1 MAPKIGNKM
10 QKKVLKIKRKS
21 KEDRMKEM
29 VRNKK
34 NAEKMKQSK
43 EVPLLLIK
51 LNNVYLENLRKWL
64 SNFSEAALT
73 EMQRKEV
80 DFGLLLAKIG
90 LLPETFIKVTENPL
104 GELAQKCD
112 AGTEPTKTPDK
123 RPELILDNKLLH
135 QTPWLDL
142 LKFLL
147 QEGEKYEKMCVS
159 HVERAMELLN
169 LGFAKSVHRTIKE
182 KLKIPDGDL
191 HEGIRHKLLLQKQ
204 VAEAKKAE
212 KAKKEKEAQTA
223 LSQYT
228 NLGGPLTWEKGYRPV
243 GFVGL
248 LPENDPRI
256 IFAPFGFSA
265 CELQSLLDEARKLA
279 EGTSVTMIHAAAL
292 LVYSGEHYAK
302 LNMLLRT
309 RGNEDKLKDYAH
321 YLIHLRNALGNL
333 KALQGEE
340 RIVHRGTKFFELYLE
355 VGQKLMFQAPTSASK
370 SIDVANRFMESEGLH
385 FVIETL
391 TGKSIE
397 SFSYFPKEVEVL
409 LPPNSCFEVKQ
420 ITSDQE
426 EIEKVLRGLAE
437 HKRQRIRTMVVLE
450 QYA

>member
-1 MAPKIGNKM
+1 MAPTFKNKM
-10 QKKVLKIKRKS
+10 QNKVRKPKRKS
-21 KEDRMKEM
+21 KEDRIKEM

-34 NAEKMKQSK
+34 NAEKIKQSK

-51 LNNVYLENLRKWL
+51 LNNVYLENLRNWL
-64 SNFSEAALT
+64 SNLSEAALT

-90 LLPETFIKVTENPL
+90 LLPETFIEVTENPL

-123 RPELILDNKLLH
+123 RPELILENKLL
-135 QTPWLDL
+135 QPTLWLDL

-147 QEGEKYEKMCVS
+147 QKGAKYEKMCGS

-169 LGFAKSVHRTIKE
+169 LGFAKSIHHTIKE
-182 KLKIPDGDL
+182 KHKIPDGNL
-191 HEGIRHKLLLQKQ
+191 HADILEKLLLQRQ
-204 VAEAKKAE
+204 VAEAKKTE
-212 KAKKEKEAQTA
+212 KKQKQKEAQTA

-248 LPENDPRI
+248 LPENDPQI
-256 IFAPFGFSA
+256 IFLPFGFSA

-292 LVYSGEHYAK
+292 RVYSGEHYAM

-309 RGNEDKLKDYAH
+309 KGNEGKLKDFSH

-333 KALQGEE
+333 KARQGEE
-340 RIVHRGTKFFELYLE
+340 RIVHRGTKFFELNLE
-355 VGQKLMFQAPTSASK
+355 VGQKLMFQAPTSASE
-370 SIDVANRFMESEGLH
+370 SIDVANGFMESQGLH

-420 ITSDQE
+420 ITSEQK
-426 EIEKVLRGLAE
+426 EIAKVLRGLAD

>member
-29 VRNKK
+29 VRIKK

-51 LNNVYLENLRKWL
+51 LNNVYLENLGKWL

-123 RPELILDNKLLH
+123 RPELILDNKLL
-135 QTPWLDL
+135 QPKLWLDL

-147 QEGEKYEKMCVS
+147 QKGAKYEKMCGS

-169 LGFAKSVHRTIKE
+169 LGFAKSIHHTIKE
-182 KLKIPDGDL
+182 KHKIPDGNL
-191 HEGIRHKLLLQKQ
+191 HADILEKLLLQRQ
-204 VAEAKKAE
+204 VAEAKKTE
-212 KAKKEKEAQTA
+212 KKQKQKEAQTA

-228 NLGGPLTWEKGYRPV
+228 NLGGPLTWEEKYRPI

-248 LPENDPRI
+248 LPENDPQI
-256 IFAPFGFSA
+256 IFAPFRFSP

-279 EGTSVTMIHAAAL
+279 EGTSVTMIQAAAL
-292 LVYSGEHYAK
+292 RVYSGEHFAK

-309 RGNEDKLKDYAH
+309 KGNEDKLKDYAH
-321 YLIHLRNALGNL
+321 YLIHLRNALSNL
-333 KALQGEE
+333 KALEAHE
-340 RIVHRGTKFFELYLE
+340 KTVHRGTKFFELNVE
-355 VGQKLMFQAPTSASK
+355 VGQKLVFTGPTSATKNS
-370 SIDVANRFMESEGLH
+370 DVANGFMESQGLH
-385 FVIETL
+385 FVIKTV

-397 SFSYFPKEVEVL
+397 SFSYFPKEEEVL
-409 LPPNSCFEVKQ
+409 LPPNCCFVVEQ